1 MTTFTKGQQIVIDRS
16 FTISIGSFD
25 TGDVAIISN
34 FTGQF
39 VKLSTAKKSKRLR
52 KVKRKF
58 KSNLSISGEKEF
70 DTFNFH
76 FMTKAGT
83 QELIDILKKG

>member
-1 MTTFTKGQQIVIDRS
+1 MATFTKGQQIFLDKS

-25 TGDVAIISN
+25 TSDVAIISN

-39 VKLSTAKKSKRLR
+39 VTLSTAKKSKRLR

-58 KSNLSISGEKEF
+58 K
-70 DTFNFH
+70 TFINNDQDFCFQH
-76 FMTKAGT
+76 MPDHITAD
-83 QELIDILKKG
+83 LIDTLKKG

>member
-16 FTISIGSFD
+16 FTISIGSFN

-39 VKLSTAKKSKRLR
+39 VMLTSIKKSKRLR
-52 KVKRKF
+52 KVKNKF
-58 KSNLSISGEKEF
+58 KSSLSITGDKEF
-70 DTFNFH
+70 DTFNFN
-76 FMTKAGT
+76 FMTDTRT
-83 QELIDILKKG
+83 QELIDMLKNG

>member
-16 FTISIGSFD
+16 FTISIGSFN

-39 VKLSTAKKSKRLR
+39 VMLTSIKKSKRLR
-52 KVKRKF
+52 KVKNKF
-58 KSNLSISGEKEF
+58 KSSLSNSGDKEF
-70 DTFNFH
+70 DTFNFN
-76 FMTKAGT
+76 FMTDTRT
-83 QELIDILKKG
+83 QELIDMLKNG